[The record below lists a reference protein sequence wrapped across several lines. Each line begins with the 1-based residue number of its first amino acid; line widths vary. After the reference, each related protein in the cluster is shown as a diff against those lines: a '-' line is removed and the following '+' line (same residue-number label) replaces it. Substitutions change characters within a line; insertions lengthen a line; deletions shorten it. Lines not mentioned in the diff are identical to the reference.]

1 MLNNWLDCLCQQI
14 FHFTYRFS
22 IQGKKILMYCLLSMG
37 FKIYSYAFG
46 SWLAWVNVRHTAIG
60 MEKWSRKWK
69 NFLSPSLSMQPFYV
83 FFKIDEEIF
92 KIKLKIEEK
101 IPKMILLKKN
111 VPFMISE
118 NLLDINETFI
128 PVLLH

>member
-1 MLNNWLDCLCQQI
+1 
-14 FHFTYRFS
+14 
-22 IQGKKILMYCLLSMG
+22 
-37 FKIYSYAFG
+37 
-46 SWLAWVNVRHTAIG
+46 
-60 MEKWSRKWK
+60 
-69 NFLSPSLSMQPFYV
+69 MQPFYV